1 MPDFLADRCLWL
13 ESLPVAE
20 AAVIGLAF
28 AWGAVLGS
36 FANVVLYRLPRGE
49 SVVVGGSHCPA
60 CGSAIRA
67 RDNVPVLGWILL
79 RGRCRDCGA
88 AISSR
93 YPLIEA
99 ACGGIAATIAAAEIA
114 GGGRWLPLLGG
125 GRQDIDRLL
134 LHGEWR
140 LVAAWALHT
149 LLLITMLTWS
159 LLERDRPSS
168 WCPGWAAA
176 AVGIV
181 AVVVAV
187 PAIGPPSMLFC
198 GHQWPRGEPRVHAV
212 AASCA
217 GLLAGRIWGG
227 ITAGAAD
234 RCGLAIF
241 GAAAGWQAVTV
252 VAVVTAAA
260 RVVARACLREEP
272 RGFRPFDPL
281 IWIATAQVVFGRP
294 IHDAWM
300 ATCRLAGGG

>member
-1 MPDFLADRCLWL
+1 MPDFLADRWLWL
-13 ESLPVAE
+13 ESLPIAE
-20 AAVIGLAF
+20 AVVIGLAF

-49 SVVVGGSHCPA
+49 SVVAGGSRCPA

-67 RDNVPVLGWILL
+67 RDNVPVLGWLLL

-88 AISSR
+88 AISGR

-159 LLERDRPSS
+159 LLERDRASS
-168 WCPGWAAA
+168 WCPGWATA
-176 AVGIV
+176 AVGII
-181 AVVVAV
+181 AVVAAV

-198 GHQWPRGEPRVHAV
+198 EHSSPRGEPRVHAV
-212 AASCA
+212 AASCV

-234 RCGLAIF
+234 RCGLSIF

-260 RVVARACLREEP
+260 RRVARVCLREEP
-272 RGFRPFDPL
+272 RGFRPFEPL

-294 IHDAWM
+294 IHDAWV
-300 ATCRLAGGG
+300 AACRLAGGG